1 MKVQGW
7 LFSAVGVFF
16 AVVDVIYWFWSRE
29 PVGTTAMAIAVGLA
43 LMIGY
48 YLLFTARRIGEQP
61 EDNKEAEVSDGA
73 GEIGFFSPYS
83 WWPLFITLAA
93 ALTAA
98 ARPRLRRRLVAVH
111 HRHRRRAHG
120 RHRVRLRVLP
130 RQLLALA
137 HHLSHRQPSTIAGT
151 KASSRIHRSPAM
163 VFLQVGSPL

>member
-93 ALTAA
+93 ALTAVGFVVGWWLFIIGIGAVLMA
-98 ARPRLRRRLVAVH
+98 AIGFVFEYYR
-111 HRHRRRAHG
+111 G
-120 RHRVRLRVLP
+120 NF
-130 RQLLALA
+130 
-137 HHLSHRQPSTIAGT
+137 SH
-151 KASSRIHRSPAM
+151 
-163 VFLQVGSPL
+163 